1 MKSYSA
7 DAIRN
12 VVLLSHGGVG
22 KTSLAE
28 AMCFTAKTTS
38 KQGKVDNGTSVFDAR
53 SDEKERKMTT
63 SMTPGY
69 AEWHDVKINML
80 DVPGFLDLIGDTIA
94 ALRVVESALI
104 LVDASAGIE
113 VGTEIAYRYVN
124 EYGMPRVFFV
134 NGMDKENVDFTKTLE
149 EMKQAFGTSV
159 APLVIPIGSGSG
171 FRGVVDLVTKE
182 AFEYARDGNGIGK
195 KSAIPDDMTGMVET
209 ARASLMESV
218 AESDEE
224 LLNKFLEAGE
234 LSDDELRRGLAKG
247 VAEGLVYPLLSGSAV
262 LNMGVDQLLWKL
274 SNLCPAASR
283 RSEHEAFEGETTVK
297 VGGAESDPPS
307 AFVFKTLTEEHLG
320 EVTIV
325 RAMSGKLSVGMDL
338 QNTRRGG
345 SERLG
350 QLYAMVGHERREIE
364 SLRAGD
370 IGALVKLK
378 DTHTGD
384 SLVDK
389 SVKYHFAPVA
399 FPEPLVSIAVTPKS
413 KGDEEKIS
421 AGFVKLHEEDPT
433 FTYGFQ
439 PDIHQ
444 SILSAMGDVH
454 IELILNQL
462 RNRFKVEVD
471 RQPPKISYRE
481 TITKPVKYVDY
492 THKKQTGGA
501 GQYGRVAIDMEP
513 AERGGGY
520 EFIDKIVGG
529 VIDQPLRPSVDKG
542 IQSKMKEGI
551 LAGYPIVDV
560 KVTLVDGKT
569 HPVDSKDIA
578 FQIAGREAFKK
589 AFESA
594 GPILLEPIDEVKV
607 TVPDEYTGDVM
618 GDLSGRRGR
627 ISGMEPQGG
636 FQIINA
642 KVPESEIQNYSQ
654 ALRSITQGRGV
665 YSRSFSHYEPMP
677 PDQTKKVIEA
687 SQREHAENA

>member
-1 MKSYSA
+1 MKAYSA

-28 AMCFTAKTTS
+28 AACFTGKATS
-38 KQGKVDNGTSVFDAR
+38 KQGKVDNNTSVFDAR
-53 SDEKERKMTT
+53 PDERERKMTT

-69 AEWHDVKINML
+69 VEWQGVKINML
-80 DVPGFLDLIGDTIA
+80 DVPGFLDLIGDTVA
-94 ALRVVESALI
+94 ALRAAESALI
-104 LVDASAGIE
+104 LVDAVAGIE
-113 VGTEIAYRYVN
+113 VGTEITYRYVN
-124 EYGMPRVFFV
+124 AQSMPRILFV
-134 NGMDKENVDFTKTLE
+134 NGMDKENVDFAKTLDKI
-149 EMKQAFGTSV
+149 KQSFGTSV
-159 APLVIPIGSGSG
+159 APMVIPIGSGGG

-182 AFEYARDGNGIGK
+182 AFEYKREGNGIGK
-195 KSAIPDDMTGMVET
+195 KMEIPAEMQDTVES

-247 VAEGLVYPLLSGSAV
+247 VSEGLVYPLLSGSAV
-262 LNMGVDQLLWKL
+262 LNMGVDQLLWKI
-274 SNLCPAASR
+274 SNLCPSAASQGER
-283 RSEHEAFEGETTVK
+283 EAFEGDAAVK
-297 VGGAESDPPS
+297 VACGESEPTS
-307 AFVFKTLTEEHLG
+307 AFVFKTLSEEHLG
-320 EVTIV
+320 EVSIV
-325 RAMSGKLSVGMDL
+325 RVMSGKLSSGTDM
-338 QNTRRGG
+338 QNTTRGG
-345 SERLG
+345 AERLG
-350 QLYAMVGHERREIE
+350 QLYCMVGHERREIDE
-364 SLRAGD
+364 LRAGD

-384 SLVDK
+384 TLADR
-389 SVKYHFAPVA
+389 SVKYRFGPID
-399 FPEPLVSIAVTPKS
+399 FPDPLVSVAVTPKS

-421 AGFVKLHEEDPT
+421 AGFTKLHEEDPT
-433 FTYGFQ
+433 FSYGFQ

-454 IELILNQL
+454 IELILSQL

-471 RQPPKISYRE
+471 RKPPKISYRE

-501 GQYGRVAIDMEP
+501 GQYGRVAIDVEP
-513 AERGGGY
+513 TERGEGY

-529 VIDQPLRPSVDKG
+529 VIDQPFRPSVDKG

-594 GPILLEPIDEVKV
+594 GPILLEPIADVKV

-618 GDLSGRRGR
+618 GDLSSRRGR

-642 KVPESEIQNYSQ
+642 KVPASEVQNYSQ

-665 YSRSFSHYEPMP
+665 YTRSFSHYEPMP
-677 PDQTKKVIEA
+677 PDQAKKVIEA
-687 SQREHAENA
+687 SQQEQAEGA